1 MARAALDFIQ
11 QGGHP
16 KQFIPVLQDLPFAQG
31 ERKGEIMGFWGKKM
45 LPQVFKWDDASKAV
59 VVSSLDETSVL
70 ESAKAFIAQELQL
83 ENVAVVLGE
92 SDADESGAPVR
103 RCRCRPPWSMRDQ
116 ASSSIGGRIGGTE
129 VSGAIF
135 GSGGPG
141 RCELV

>member
-1 MARAALDFIQ
+1 MARAALDFIK

-83 ENVAVVLGE
+83 ENVAIVLGE
-92 SDADESGAPVR
+92 SDADESGRA
-103 RCRCRPPWSMRDQ
+103 
-116 ASSSIGGRIGGTE
+116 
-129 VSGAIF
+129 
-135 GSGGPG
+135 GSAMP
-141 RCELV
+141 LSPAVVYA